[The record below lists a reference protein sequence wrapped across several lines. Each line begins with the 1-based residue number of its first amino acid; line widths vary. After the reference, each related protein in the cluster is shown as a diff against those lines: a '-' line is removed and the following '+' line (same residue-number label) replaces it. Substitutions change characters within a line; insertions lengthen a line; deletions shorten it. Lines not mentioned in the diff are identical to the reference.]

1 MNMRRAV
8 AAAFGAALL
17 GAGTGAVVGGG
28 PAHGFTGGVTS
39 SQKATGGTSTADLD
53 GSSGTINASAT
64 LKSASGA
71 HQTRGRLGQDVNNKA
86 HAGNVNAKNHG
97 SAKSGSQK
105 FRIG

>member
-1 MNMRRAV
+1 MNMRRTI

-17 GAGTGAVVGGG
+17 GAGTGAVVGGQ
-28 PAHGFTGGVTS
+28 AHGFTGGVTS
-39 SQKATGGTSTADLD
+39 SQKATGGTTTGDVD
-53 GSSGTINASAT
+53 GSSGTINVSAT
-64 LKSASGA
+64 LKSASGS
-71 HQTRGRLGQDVNNKA
+71 HQSLGRLGQDVNNKA